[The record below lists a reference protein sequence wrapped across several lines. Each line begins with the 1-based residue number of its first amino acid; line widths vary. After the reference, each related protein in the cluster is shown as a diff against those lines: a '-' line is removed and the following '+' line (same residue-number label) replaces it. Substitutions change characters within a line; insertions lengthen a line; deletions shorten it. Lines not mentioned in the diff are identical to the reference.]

1 MSNILA
7 DDILEQFLVVDR
19 LTEDTSFLA
28 IDSPSVMDLDLTHPA
43 IVISS
48 PDVAML
54 TPTTAVSM
62 DQPMTDSE
70 FFLKPG
76 ESDLGSQIL
85 MPTFKEMNIVDN
97 AQITPSG
104 LGLTVVSPKVI
115 IESPGMDA
123 DEPAEYFREPY
134 IEENEPEEYFRPP
147 YIEDKDEDEPMEY
160 FRPPY
165 IEDEDEDEP
174 EEYFRPPH
182 IEVNADD
189 EPEAYFRPAFIET
202 DSEKLLRSVET
213 WLDGLHSP
221 VTPRRFPVTPPWR
234 KSTVV
239 EGDSRPISL
248 LNEPFCPEGE
258 VSRELCPL
266 GDLLGLI
273 TADGWCLGCD
283 AKHSNPGND
292 GPAFDFAPQLEL
304 PAFNPFNTI

>member
-123 DEPAEYFREPY
+123 DEPAEYFREPH
-134 IEENEPEEYFRPP
+134 IEEDEPKEYFRPP

-165 IEDEDEDEP
+165 IEDESEDER
-174 EEYFRPPH
+174 EEFFRPPH
-182 IEVNADD
+182 IGVNADD
-189 EPEAYFRPAFIET
+189 EPEAYFRPAFIEN
-202 DSEKLLRSVET
+202 DSEKLLRSVEN
-213 WLDGLHSP
+213 WLEGLQSP
-221 VTPRRFPVTPPWR
+221 VTPPQFPVTPPWR
-234 KSTVV
+234 KSTVI
-239 EGDSRPISL
+239 EATPCPIGL
-248 LNEPFCPEGE
+248 LNEPFDPEE
-258 VSRELCPL
+258 DSAREFCPL

-273 TADGWCLGCD
+273 TADGWCLGCGT
-283 AKHSNPGND
+283 KHSSSGND
-292 GPAFDFAPQLEL
+292 GPVFDFAPQLEL
-304 PAFNPFNTI
+304 PAFNPFNMI